1 MPSAVLLIRAHD
13 QANVLEQALASHGY
27 HVYRH
32 AVIETQALS
41 LDKEHLELIEKAYDG
56 IIVVSPAA
64 VHFFDDVL
72 ITHQQLWPKSSYY
85 TVGSGTAE
93 VLVSSCH
100 QPVTYPAPQHHG
112 DALLKLEELQNVA
125 DTRWLIITGQ
135 QGRTLLADTLRE
147 RGATVDTLEVYQR
160 LPLNYD
166 FTAEAAD
173 DLAQWQK
180 DVGYIVVTSEQ
191 QLTLFWNSL
200 PADAHAWA
208 NQIHWIVS
216 SQHLHDTLSGH
227 GVAERHIIIAEN
239 ATTSALKREIMRA
252 IPKHESGTYNK
263 PTESTAMPQSSPPK
277 RSRFAIF
284 FSLILLV
291 CLITLGTGSYWVWA
305 QQENFRQQTAAQMNE
320 LNERLAASEQQQQ
333 ALQGEVWDQLETQ
346 LASRLESMQ
355 QGQND
360 AFRRQQAEAAQ
371 ERAAIRE
378 EFEQQTAELERALAD
393 IDASNLRVS
402 QELYLVEARD
412 LTIAAGRK
420 LWLEFDRTTAI
431 VLLQR
436 AGELLADAGHSH
448 LLPVRQQLENDIEL
462 LQTIDDVDL
471 ESITLRLGA
480 IRRQISNLP
489 LPNQNFGDTAQN
501 ASDNNVSSNFSD
513 WRSNL
518 AKAWENFSDDFIRIQ
533 RSDSMPDL
541 QLGQEQRVLL
551 ISQLELQIQLAQQ
564 ATMQRQTLTYRD
576 ALVQAT
582 EWIETYFDTDNQ
594 AVQRIINELQELSQL
609 DLDPSYPTR
618 LLSEA
623 MLRDIVDEMLEG
635 LNL

>member
-1 MPSAVLLIRAHD
+1 
-13 QANVLEQALASHGY
+13 
-27 HVYRH
+27 
-32 AVIETQALS
+32 
-41 LDKEHLELIEKAYDG
+41 
-56 IIVVSPAA
+56 
-64 VHFFDDVL
+64 
-72 ITHQQLWPKSSYY
+72 
-85 TVGSGTAE
+85 
-93 VLVSSCH
+93 
-100 QPVTYPAPQHHG
+100 
-112 DALLKLEELQNVA
+112 
-125 DTRWLIITGQ
+125 
-135 QGRTLLADTLRE
+135 
-147 RGATVDTLEVYQR
+147 
-160 LPLNYD
+160 
-166 FTAEAAD
+166 
-173 DLAQWQK
+173 
-180 DVGYIVVTSEQ
+180 
-191 QLTLFWNSL
+191 
-200 PADAHAWA
+200 
-208 NQIHWIVS
+208 
-216 SQHLHDTLSGH
+216 
-227 GVAERHIIIAEN
+227 
-239 ATTSALKREIMRA
+239 MRA